1 MTLSRRTLLA
11 ALAVLVLAACSS
23 APVAPTAQQKSV
35 LAPTGKL
42 RVGVYPGSPSSMLK
56 DPATGETR
64 GLAYELGQE
73 LASRLGVPFEP
84 VVYPRVAEVL
94 EGIKAGA
101 VDITITN
108 ATAIRAKDMDFSQH
122 LLDVELGYLVPP
134 GSPVAS
140 RADLDKPGVRVGVSQ
155 GGTSQS
161 VLSRELKSATVVPAP
176 SVGAALDMLRARTID
191 VFATNKAALF
201 QMGDQLP
208 GARVLPDRWGTEH
221 FALAIPKGREAG
233 LEYLKA
239 FAADVTDKRIVAK
252 AVERAGLRGTVS
264 AR

>member
-1 MTLSRRTLLA
+1 MTRTLVA
-11 ALAVLVLAACSS
+11 ALAAFLLASCVS
-23 APVAPTAQQKSV
+23 APVVPTPELRSV

-73 LASRLGVPFEP
+73 LARRLGVPFEP

-94 EGIKAGA
+94 EGIKSGA

-108 ATAIRAKDMDFSQH
+108 ATAVRARDMDFSQH

-161 VLSRELKSATVVPAP
+161 VLSREFKAATVVPAP

-191 VFATNKAALF
+191 VFATNKAALY

-233 LEYLKA
+233 LEFVKA
-239 FAADVTDKRIVAK
+239 YAKDVTDKRFLART
-252 AVERAGLRGTVS
+252 VERAGLRGAV
-264 AR
+264 AAQ